1 MKNVL
6 KVLFLATFLS
16 SCSYF
21 KNSVELK
28 EYIIINSNPN
38 AAEIYSESGE
48 LLGVTPLKLVE
59 EKLKVI
65 QKNQIITFTIKKR
78 NFLERQLV
86 FKNEGVSEINV
97 NLKKMDEVAYKEL
110 IRGPLSGN
118 INDILKKM
126 IQVQEGIITKKYNSS
141 EDLLTQLKNDYPNIA
156 SFYVMGAAIDIQN
169 KRYDQAKVSLE
180 KSLLLDETNE
190 LAKSYLNF
198 INQRLKNE

>member
-1 MKNVL
+1 MKTIT
-6 KVLFLATFLS
+6 KVLFLAIFLS

-21 KNSVELK
+21 KNNVELK
-28 EYIIINSNPN
+28 EYIIISSNPN
-38 AAEIYSESGE
+38 AAEIYSETGE
-48 LLGVTPLKLVE
+48 MLGVTPLKLSDD
-59 EKLKVI
+59 KLKVI
-65 QKNQIITFTIKKR
+65 QKNQIISFSVKKR
-78 NFLERQLV
+78 NFVERQLV

-97 NLKKMDEVAYKEL
+97 NLKKMDETAVKDL

-141 EDLLTQLKNDYPNIA
+141 EDLLSQLKNDYPNIA

-169 KRYDQAKVSLE
+169 KRFEQAKVSLE

-190 LAKSYLNF
+190 LAKTYLNF